1 MTSNF
6 ADAYTKANL
15 AADAAVFEPELF
27 QALTA
32 QIENAGPSEKKWFAL
47 GLISAILCALG
58 RGDVVVDLV
67 RNATETQSADS
78 FKEALTIVREAIT
91 IATPF
96 VGLPNTMPA
105 IFGLVAEIRASGVE
119 ITETTPRI
127 PLSEKDYH
135 TVGIDTSKL
144 IYRGVGNSDVAPMV
158 GKYFPETSYYAHT
171 TIFGYLIA
179 GSRLLSLQ
187 EAELVVASSIIGL
200 GAVRQARSHCKGSI
214 QLGNSVDVMEAIV
227 QTAYE
232 LAKWNKTPLLGSLD
246 VPALAAEVRAN
257 LANE

>member
-1 MTSNF
+1 M
-6 ADAYTKANL
+6 KL
-15 AADAAVFEPELF
+15 A
-27 QALTA
+27 
-32 QIENAGPSEKKWFAL
+32 
-47 GLISAILCALG
+47 
-58 RGDVVVDLV
+58 
-67 RNATETQSADS
+67 
-78 FKEALTIVREAIT
+78 
-91 IATPF
+91 
-96 VGLPNTMPA
+96 
-105 IFGLVAEIRASGVE
+105 
-119 ITETTPRI
+119 
-127 PLSEKDYH
+127 
-135 TVGIDTSKL
+135 
-144 IYRGVGNSDVAPMV
+144 
-158 GKYFPETSYYAHT
+158 YYAHT